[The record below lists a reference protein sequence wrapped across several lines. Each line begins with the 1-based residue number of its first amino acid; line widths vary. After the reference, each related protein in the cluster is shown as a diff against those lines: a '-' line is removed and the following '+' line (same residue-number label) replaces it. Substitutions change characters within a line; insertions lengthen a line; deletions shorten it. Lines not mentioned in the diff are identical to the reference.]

1 MLDIGHAFRAS
12 GDNDVGDPGLHH
24 HRRLDDR
31 LKARSAPP
39 VELEARHRLREP
51 GREPGP
57 APYAWRF
64 TARIA
69 VTEHD
74 IIDTRRVDTDS
85 LNKSLEDMRTQRSE
99 GAHVC
104 TPVTNAPLVCH

>member
-69 VTEHD
+69 VSEHD
-74 IIDTRRVDTDS
+74 IIDTRRVDRKSTR
-85 LNKSLEDMRTQRSE
+85 LNSSHECATRMPSS
-99 GAHVC
+99 
-104 TPVTNAPLVCH
+104 

>member
-31 LKARSAPP
+31 LKARSAPQD
-39 VELEARHRLREP
+39 EQEARHRLREP
-51 GREPGP
+51 GRAPGP
-57 APYAWRF
+57 APSAWRF

-69 VTEHD
+69 VSEPD
-74 IIDTRRVDTDS
+74 IIASPRVDSTS
-85 LNKSLEDMRTQRSE
+85 HKKTHADMSHQ
-99 GAHVC
+99 G
-104 TPVTNAPLVCH
+104 PGQK